1 MTSIRTIR
9 QDDAAM
15 FLSLRKQLDTET
27 NFMLLEPGERKTNEE
42 TVRQQLNNILAQD
55 NATLL
60 VVEENDTL
68 VGFIAA
74 DGGFF
79 RRNYHTAKLV
89 IGLLKSHQGLGLG
102 TQLFEKIE
110 AWAKDHQIHR
120 LELMVMKHN
129 QAAIA
134 LYQKMGFTVEGL
146 KRDNLLINGEWI
158 DELLMA
164 KILD

>member
-1 MTSIRTIR
+1 MATIRTIR

-42 TVRQQLNNILAQD
+42 TVGQQLNNILTQD

-60 VVEENDTL
+60 VAEDDGML

-102 TQLFEKIE
+102 TQLFQKIE
-110 AWAKDHQIHR
+110 EWAKDHQIHR
-120 LELMVMKHN
+120 LELMVMEHN

-134 LYQKMGFTVEGL
+134 LYQKMGFAIEGI
-146 KRDNLLINGEWI
+146 KRDNLLINGKWI
-158 DELLMA
+158 NELLMA
-164 KILD
+164 KILG